1 MKKDVWSLFP
11 TVAMRPHFLYNQ
23 AVYWV
28 ATHAITLDKA
38 TNLYPE
44 KADYIGPNVRA
55 LQENKKRRRLRVGI
69 P

>member
-1 MKKDVWSLFP
+1 
-11 TVAMRPHFLYNQ
+11 MRPHFLYNQ

-28 ATHAITLDKA
+28 ATRAITLDEA